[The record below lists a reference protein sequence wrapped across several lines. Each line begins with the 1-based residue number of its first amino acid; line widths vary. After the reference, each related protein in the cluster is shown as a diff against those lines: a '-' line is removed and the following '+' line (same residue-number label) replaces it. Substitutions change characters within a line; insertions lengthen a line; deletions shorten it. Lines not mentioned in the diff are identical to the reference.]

1 MGVPSS
7 PVRAP
12 PDSPTT
18 PVRSLRYRRVNSPE
32 SERLSTADGRAELH
46 ERRWVW
52 AQGVVQGPWLPPP
65 PRAGL
70 EEGRVQAEEGG
81 LRERREALPGLQPDS
96 SPRQGPQCWRLELRW
111 AAVAEGQQ
119 GPGRSA
125 GWRSHVPPS
134 PALGR
139 TSPRRAEA
147 CSAPGRGSLRRALLW
162 AQGLSTPSAWPLLW
176 VLPQPHPASGMGRP
190 LLRGV
195 ETLVL
200 TRTEGCCPPVC
211 RSPHAHAR
219 PASLSP
225 AVAWRVRE
233 RGEAGEGS
241 LEGA

>member
-147 CSAPGRGSLRRALLW
+147 CSAPGRGSLRAPCSGPRA
-162 AQGLSTPSAWPLLW
+162 S
-176 VLPQPHPASGMGRP
+176 PHPARGPSSGFCPNHTPPLGWGARSSGAWRP
-190 LLRGV
+190 L
-195 ETLVL
+195 
-200 TRTEGCCPPVC
+200 C
-211 RSPHAHAR
+211 
-219 PASLSP
+219 
-225 AVAWRVRE
+225 
-233 RGEAGEGS
+233 
-241 LEGA
+241 